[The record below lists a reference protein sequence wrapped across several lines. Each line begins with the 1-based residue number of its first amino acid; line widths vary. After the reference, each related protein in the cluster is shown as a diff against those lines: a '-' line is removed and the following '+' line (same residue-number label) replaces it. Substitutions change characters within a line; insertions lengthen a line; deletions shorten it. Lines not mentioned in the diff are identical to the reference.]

1 MRPSPS
7 ALATARECALVMA
20 STGSRRR
27 LPSCATRS
35 AGEPPLCLL
44 VHRAIDNDIVEGAM
58 NEHDRGLRSF
68 DAIHLAT
75 ARILGDDL
83 SAIAGYGDRLLKAA
97 ADAGLGTA
105 SPRD

>member
-1 MRPSPS
+1 
-7 ALATARECALVMA
+7 
-20 STGSRRR
+20 
-27 LPSCATRS
+27 
-35 AGEPPLCLL
+35 
-44 VHRAIDNDIVEGAM
+44 M

-83 SAIAGYGDRLLKAA
+83 SAIASYGDRLLKAA